1 MAYEWLQERLDNG
14 EVILLDGAI
23 GTELQR
29 RDVPMD
35 DDIWCV
41 SALKTHPDTVR
52 TLHEDYI
59 RAGVDVITT
68 NTFCSGRFA
77 LEITGLGDETAG
89 LNRLAVDLARQ
100 ARDKVADRDVAI
112 AGSIAP
118 YGPGGVPQRKP
129 SIEKLEND
137 YREQAQIMADAGVDL
152 IALEMLSDVEQ
163 AELAI
168 RAALSSGL
176 PVWLGFTCRV
186 PEGSSEVLFVHR
198 HETATFEE
206 GLRSLVAMGGSAL
219 TIIHADVSETPPGLE
234 VAKRVWQGPLGAY
247 AESGYFENPN
257 WQFVN
262 VISPEDYAAEAVK
275 WVSMGTQIVGGCCG
289 IGLEHIRV
297 LRERLPDRIPDG
309 SR

>member
-1 MAYEWLQERLDNG
+1 MVIQPGQIGSGTVESHGDHRIAMSFAMAALRASG
-14 EVILLDGAI
+14 PISI
-23 GTELQR
+23 
-29 RDVPMD
+29 RDCANV
-35 DDIWCV
+35 
-41 SALKTHPDTVR
+41 
-52 TLHEDYI
+52 
-59 RAGVDVITT
+59 
-68 NTFCSGRFA
+68 NTSFPGF
-77 LEITGLGDETAG
+77 
-89 LNRLAVDLARQ
+89 VDLARQ

-118 YGPGGVPQRKP
+118 IGPGGGVPERKP
-129 SIEKLEND
+129 SNGKLEDD

-152 IALEMLSDVEQ
+152 IALEMLCDVEQ

-168 RAALSSGL
+168 RAALSTGL

-186 PEGSSEVLFVHR
+186 PEDSSEVMFLSR
-198 HETATFEE
+198 NETATFEE

-219 TIIHADVSETPPGLE
+219 TIIHADVSETAPGLE

-289 IGLEHIRV
+289 IGMEHIRV
-297 LRERLPDRIPDG
+297 LRDRIPERIPAG